1 MFTYVYIYIYIIFLA
16 GLLIQGIEGRKI
28 FEEFV
33 KEHINVDFFDPR
45 KLHPPI
51 QAAGPGLFI

>member
-1 MFTYVYIYIYIIFLA
+1 MYIYKIFLA